1 MTDLATLIENL
12 ISLGGTF
19 EVKTPAKRGLVL
31 LYKLP
36 DAYENDPVTAREM
49 DALLQFAKD
58 EVIEYILF
66 RQVLEVWPQE
76 GRLQ

>member
-19 EVKTPAKRGLVL
+19 EVKTPANRGLFL

-36 DAYENDPVTAREM
+36 VAYENDPATAREM

-58 EVIEYILF
+58 EVIEYVLF
-66 RQVLEVWPQE
+66 RRVLEVWPQE